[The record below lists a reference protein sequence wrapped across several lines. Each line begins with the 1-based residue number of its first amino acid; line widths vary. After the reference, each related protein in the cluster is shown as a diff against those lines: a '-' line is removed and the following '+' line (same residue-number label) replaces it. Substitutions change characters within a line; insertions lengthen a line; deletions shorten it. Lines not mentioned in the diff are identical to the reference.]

1 MCDEM
6 FCNRMPSHKF
16 PFTED
21 FDSIV
26 PCEHRKSD
34 SDLPYCNTI
43 PCRNYI
49 ARTDTWKLLNG
60 WRYVGPV
67 ENPVEPFEGE
77 I

>member
-1 MCDEM
+1 
-6 FCNRMPSHKF
+6 MPSRKF
-16 PFTED
+16 PFIEG
-21 FDSIV
+21 FSEVV

-34 SDLPYCNTI
+34 NDLPYCNTI

-67 ENPVEPFEGE
+67 ENPVENPVESE
-77 I
+77 VKP